1 MNSRERLMIGLLLA
15 AMAVFLGRTGVV
27 LYRNSLRG
35 YDAKIKSLKKDL
47 ATIKSEQVR
56 AVVNTDRW
64 RREIGPSTLS
74 MDPNEA
80 MTRLREELYEQT
92 QQARLQDVQ
101 ISLHQVRSYQKN
113 GIRRLPATVTA
124 TAKLN
129 EVVAFL
135 FNLYRQ
141 PYQVRCTGLTLGQA
155 IRLTGKED
163 KRKEEA
169 AQGLL
174 KMTAQ
179 LETLILPP
187 SQLAPAVEKAGLDEG
202 KRQEVG
208 RTKLAKLDDYKPLL
222 AKKMFQPYRPEQFA
236 ISVSAQP
243 PNAGV
248 VGLVPPMPRYPEG
261 SSVSVNVTPH
271 PGFKFERWEGDL
283 IGSMLPGQLKVDAN
297 KTIRAI
303 FSGSPAT
310 QPVVVQQPPVP
321 TAPPK
326 DAQMVLGRVLSSP
339 RGQLVVL
346 ENPRPQ
352 PNAPKVGED
361 QYKEVGEEVY
371 GGTLVYVHPKGAVTE
386 SADGRRHFHE
396 LGKALKDCQDL
407 TEDTQP
413 LIYHEVMKLAEQAS
427 GIKPSPS

>member
-1 MNSRERLMIGLLLA
+1 MIGLLVA
-15 AMAVFLGRTGVV
+15 AMAVFLGRTGVI
-27 LYRNSLRG
+27 LYRSSLQG
-35 YDAKIKSLKKDL
+35 YDTKIKSLKTDL
-47 ATIKSEQVR
+47 KAIKLEQAQ
-56 AVVNTDRW
+56 AVINADRW
-64 RREIGPSTLS
+64 RREMGPSTLS

-80 MTRLREELYEQT
+80 MTRLREELYELT
-92 QQARLQDVQ
+92 QEARLQDVQ
-101 ISLHQVRSYQKN
+101 ISLNQVRSYQKN

-124 TAKLN
+124 TAKLE
-129 EVVAFL
+129 EVVTFL
-135 FNLYRQ
+135 FHLYRQ
-141 PYQVRCTGLTLGQA
+141 PYQVRCTNLTLGQA
-155 IRLTGKED
+155 IRLTGKDD

-174 KMTAQ
+174 KMTVQ

-187 SQLAPAVEKAGLDEG
+187 SQLVPSVEKAVLDKG
-202 KRQEVG
+202 KRKEVA
-208 RTKLAKLDDYKPLL
+208 RTRLAKLDDYRPLL
-222 AKKMFQPYRPEQFA
+222 AKKMFQPYRPEQFTIGVA
-236 ISVSAQP
+236 VQP
-243 PNAGV
+243 PNGGV
-248 VGLVPPMPRYPEG
+248 VGLVPAMPKYTEG
-261 SSVSVNVTPH
+261 SSVTLNVTPH

-283 IGSMLPGQLKVDAN
+283 TGSAIPGQIKADAN

-303 FSGSPAT
+303 FSGSPLT
-310 QPVVVQQPPVP
+310 SQPVQVAQPTPVVPP
-321 TAPPK
+321 APPK

-346 ENPRPQ
+346 ENPRAQ

-386 SADGRRHFHE
+386 SADGRRLFHE

>member
-1 MNSRERLMIGLLLA
+1 MIGLLVA
-15 AMAVFLGRTGVV
+15 AMAVFLGRTGVS
-27 LYRNSLRG
+27 LYRGALNG
-35 YDAKIKSLKKDL
+35 YTAKIAALKKDL
-47 ATIKSEQVR
+47 KTIKEEQKL
-56 AVVNTDRW
+56 AVENSTRW
-64 RREIGPSTLS
+64 RVDIGPSTLS

-92 QQARLQDVQ
+92 QQAKLRDVQ
-101 ISLHQVRSYQKN
+101 ISLNQVKTYQKN
-113 GIRRLPATVTA
+113 GIRRLPATVTG
-124 TAKLN
+124 TGKLT

-141 PYQVRCTGLTLGQA
+141 PYQVRCTGLTLVQS
-155 IRLTGKED
+155 IRVTGKDD

-187 SQLAPAVEKAGLDEG
+187 CQLAPSIEKAVLDKG
-202 KRQEVG
+202 KRKEVE

-222 AKKMFQPYRPEQFA
+222 AKKMFQPYRPELVT

-243 PNAGV
+243 PNGGAV
-248 VGLVPPMPRYPEG
+248 TLVPAMPKYTQG
-261 SSVSVNVTPH
+261 SSVKVNVTTN

-283 IGSMLPGQLKVDAN
+283 TGSLASAELKADAN
-297 KTIRAI
+297 KTIKAI
-303 FSGSPAT
+303 FSGSPPGPPDPNPPPPPKPT
-310 QPVVVQQPPVP
+310 VVE
-321 TAPPK
+321 APK

-346 ENPRPQ
+346 ENPRAQ

-386 SADGRRHFHE
+386 NSQGQRRFHE
-396 LGKALKDCQDL
+396 IGKALKDCQDL